1 MLKKQLIE
9 FSEDMKVIDIDE
21 KINKNFKTKLN
32 KTSLY
37 ADYSNH
43 FSEEGLIFITE
54 IIKEYLNENM

>member
-1 MLKKQLIE
+1 
-9 FSEDMKVIDIDE
+9 MKVIDIDE